1 MPQLRVN
8 GGGVMRQDLTVI
20 RGDSQELTLTL
31 TGLPEYG
38 LLGADLTFTVSTL
51 LEKTLG
57 DGIEVED
64 VDAGTVT
71 ITIDA
76 GDTDDAPGRRAA
88 YPYDVQ
94 VTFPDGIV
102 KTPVRGLFI
111 VIPDVTR

>member
-1 MPQLRVN
+1 MPQLWID
-8 GGGVMRQDLTVI
+8 GGGVVRQDLTVI

-38 LLGADLTFTVSTL
+38 LLGADLTFTVGDL

-57 DGIEVED
+57 AGIEVDD
-64 VDAGTVT
+64 VDAGIVT

-76 GDTDDAPGRRAA
+76 GDTDGAPGRRTV

-102 KTPVRGLFI
+102 KTPTRGLFI
-111 VIPDVTR
+111 VLPDITR